1 MNKTTRAT
9 VKAACGQA
17 SSAVLRRELKDKKG
31 PHHKAVRGLVYAEL
45 VRRKHNA
52 RLT

>member
-1 MNKTTRAT
+1 MNKTTKAT

-17 SSAVLRRELKDKKG
+17 TSAVLRRELRDPKG

-45 VRRKHNA
+45 VGRRHAHKP
-52 RLT
+52 